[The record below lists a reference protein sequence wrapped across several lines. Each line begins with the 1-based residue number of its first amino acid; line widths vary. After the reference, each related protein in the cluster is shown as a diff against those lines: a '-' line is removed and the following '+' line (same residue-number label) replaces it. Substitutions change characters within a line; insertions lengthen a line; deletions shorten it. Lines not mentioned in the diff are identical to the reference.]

1 MDNKN
6 NELVELR
13 KKIEADLDK
22 MTADQMKAFAVNMCY
37 AYHKELNEL
46 NVSQDVKTTL
56 PAVNTDMAAMAIF
69 RHKLVFSII
78 CTIKSA
84 IRFWQYFP
92 AGHLRGYRHV
102 RCCYHLLLSIP
113 YGPQ

>member
-46 NVSQDVKTTL
+46 NVSQDVKRII
-56 PAVNTDMAAMAIF
+56 AGMA
-69 RHKLVFSII
+69 HNNQVFEVML
-78 CTIKSA
+78 
-84 IRFWQYFP
+84 IRRLERSGYFDKDGER
-92 AGHLRGYRHV
+92 A
-102 RCCYHLLLSIP
+102 SE
-113 YGPQ
+113 